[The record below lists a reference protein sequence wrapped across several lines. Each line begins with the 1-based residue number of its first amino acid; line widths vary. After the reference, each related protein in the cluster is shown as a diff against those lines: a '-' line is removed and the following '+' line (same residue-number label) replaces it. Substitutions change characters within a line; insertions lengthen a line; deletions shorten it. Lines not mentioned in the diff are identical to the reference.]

1 MTDKSNTFHGSTGSS
16 SSSDKP
22 PAPAPSLA
30 ERARTLMHV
39 GGTSSLA
46 TVSHKHDGYP
56 FCSMVPYAI
65 DQSASPIFLI
75 SQMAT
80 HTKNVRACSRATL
93 LVTEASGSLGGARI
107 SVMGETT
114 LVEGDALNGIA
125 EAYLAKHPE
134 SKQWVDFAD
143 FGFYR
148 MAVKDVYFIG
158 GFGSMGWVTAEEYT
172 AAEPDPL
179 ADSAKGI
186 IEHMND
192 DHVDS
197 MLLLIEKHLELKATT
212 ARMTSV
218 DRYGFNV
225 RITTDSRSRGGR
237 IGFPQTTNTADEV
250 RQTLIKMLASARG

>member
-22 PAPAPSLA
+22 PVPTPSLA
-30 ERARTLMHV
+30 ERARTLMHM
-39 GGTSSLA
+39 GGASSLA
-46 TVSHKHDGYP
+46 TVSQKHQGYP

-65 DQSASPIFLI
+65 DSSASPIFLI

-80 HTKNVRACSRATL
+80 HTKNVRASSLATL

-114 LVEGDALNGIA
+114 LVEGEAIKGVA

-148 MAVKDVYFIG
+148 MSVQDVYFIG
-158 GFGSMGWVTAEEYT
+158 GFGSMGWVSAEEYS

-179 ADSAKGI
+179 AGAAKDI
-186 IEHMND
+186 IDHMNE

-197 MLLLIEKHLELKATT
+197 MLVLIEKHLELKATG

-237 IGFPQTTNTADEV
+237 IGFPQQALTATEV
-250 RQTLIKMLASARG
+250 RKTLVEMLATARG